1 MINPRNLACGV
12 LCAAFGLGTFSMSA
26 QQPGL
31 PGGAM
36 QAPSSSS
43 QPDGNVES
51 QVSTMTQQ
59 YGLSQEQTTQLRAIL
74 QEEQQKASS
83 ILKDTSLTPPDVFA
97 KMKSLKEER
106 ITRISAI
113 MTSEQR
119 TKYESDIKKTSAAP
133 SQPSGFPPPPPGF
146 PGGAPPTS

>member
-1 MINPRNLACGV
+1 
-12 LCAAFGLGTFSMSA
+12 
-26 QQPGL
+26 
-31 PGGAM
+31 
-36 QAPSSSS
+36 
-43 QPDGNVES
+43 
-51 QVSTMTQQ
+51 MTQQ

-74 QEEQQKASS
+74 QEEQQKASA

-97 KMKSLKEER
+97 KMKSLKEEQ

-113 MTSEQR
+113 MTPEQR
-119 TKYESDIKKTSAAP
+119 TKYESDIKKASAPP